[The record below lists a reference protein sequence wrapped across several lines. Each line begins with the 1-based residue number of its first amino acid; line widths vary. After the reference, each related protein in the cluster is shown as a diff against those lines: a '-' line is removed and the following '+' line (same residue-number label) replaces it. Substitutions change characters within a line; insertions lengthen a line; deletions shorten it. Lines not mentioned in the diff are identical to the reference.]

1 MSNTS
6 NTYDYCTYL
15 LLLLKRVYIDIGN
28 RHTIKQTNTH
38 TCTQKQTQTVN
49 VKLPETIELV
59 AAWQRHAYVRHFR
72 QVSLT

>member
-1 MSNTS
+1 MHTK
-6 NTYDYCTYL
+6 T
-15 LLLLKRVYIDIGN
+15 N
-28 RHTIKQTNTH
+28 R
-38 TCTQKQTQTVN
+38 QTVN